1 MQEEI
6 IEKIKE
12 EQLRIQQ
19 ELAKENKELIFF
31 EQFLRKIDYLC
42 NLLFTYAL

>member
-19 ELAKENKELIFF
+19 ELAKENKELIFLSNF
-31 EQFLRKIDYLC
+31 YEK
-42 NLLFTYAL
+42 